1 MTKTFSTYSKKKSLK
16 TLSRTVFLKVAAP
29 PISLSQESDV
39 EVEFDGSSGL
49 NDENLMFE
57 QDLFNQNSTNDSFEK
72 CVLYPSVNEKLLS
85 PGKRSDTSDNF
96 VREEIK
102 ESPPKK
108 RNTGRRVLKMKSNS
122 ISRHEHISDIL
133 NQVSL
138 KDPERKE
145 VKVSKAEALPRNPIN
160 HVVTKAS
167 NTYASIARSYVEANE
182 V

>member
-1 MTKTFSTYSKKKSLK
+1 MTKTFSTYSRKKSFK
-16 TLSRTVFLKVAAP
+16 TLSRTVFLKVTVP
-29 PISLSQESDV
+29 PIAPSQESDV
-39 EVEFDGSSGL
+39 ELELDYTSGL
-49 NDENLMFE
+49 TDENQQFE
-57 QDLFNQNSTNDSFEK
+57 EELFNQTNDSDAN
-72 CVLYPSVNEKLLS
+72 CGHAGNGNGNALS
-85 PGKRSDTSDNF
+85 PGKRSDTSDNCALEI

-122 ISRHEHISDIL
+122 LSRNEHISDIL

-145 VKVSKAEALPRNPIN
+145 VKVSALARNPIN
-160 HVVTKAS
+160 HAVTKAS